1 MGPLLRATAPHA
13 GMHCRAGGAGTAHGG
28 GQATAGRMSQSHP
41 RQERGDQGART
52 KVLVLQGKEASLRR
66 TAPRR
71 TLGRAAVR
79 AFCMRGAIPGRVG
92 RRVPACAVH
101 AYPGGPGD
109 VGGVGGRHSDYTCA
123 LQRQGACIYTR
134 SNVGAP
140 LGIGGWYAERIRC
153 RASTAFHKSRPD
165 ATWTVRQPSAAR
177 VAVPALQSLHQ
188 DTASRMTFRVLLYAA
203 ILAAVPS

>member
-28 GQATAGRMSQSHP
+28 CQATAGRMSQAHP

-79 AFCMRGAIPGRVG
+79 AFCMRRPFQDELGGEYRHAPFMHIPVAPATSGASAAGIRTIPARFSVKARAYTLARTLERRLGLGDGTPRGSGAALRQRFINRDLTRLGRSG
-92 RRVPACAVH
+92 
-101 AYPGGPGD
+101 
-109 VGGVGGRHSDYTCA
+109 ST
-123 LQRQGACIYTR
+123 RQ
-134 SNVGAP
+134 
-140 LGIGGWYAERIRC
+140 
-153 RASTAFHKSRPD
+153 RASRYPPCSLCIRTP
-165 ATWTVRQPSAAR
+165 P
-177 VAVPALQSLHQ
+177 PA
-188 DTASRMTFRVLLYAA
+188 
-203 ILAAVPS
+203 